1 MLLELALLSLPL
13 VQEAQPEDAIH
24 WRDIEEATVEGRAF
38 DERAAPFDR
47 LPASAEGVVRDPV
60 WRLSRDSAGMAARFV
75 TDAKEIHARW
85 TLIDDGLDMHH
96 MPATGVSGLDLYARD
111 ETGTWR
117 WVMGRGPSGQET
129 TARIVNG
136 LDGRSREYMLYL
148 PLYNG
153 VESVEIGLPAG
164 ASFAAGP
171 PRPEHRRGAIAFY
184 GTSITHGAC
193 ASRPGMTH
201 AAILGRRLD
210 RPIVNL
216 GFSGNGRMEPEVAEI
231 LAEADAAVFVIDCL
245 PNMSAEMVRE
255 RAAPFLRTL
264 RSRRPLTPI
273 LLVEDRTF
281 TNATFRAAARQAHA
295 ERRAALRAAYDE
307 VSREHFGP
315 WKQTGWRVGFLYLE
329 GDRLLGLDGDG
340 AVDSSHPNDLGFF
353 RQADAFEPHLR
364 ELLGQREPYEVLLLG
379 DSISMGYTQFV
390 RDARALRGLARVTRA
405 NRGLFDRRPDNCAGT
420 TKGVE
425 HLDRW
430 LAQDG
435 GEWDV
440 IHFNFG
446 LHDLKRVKADTGQ
459 NSNDPADPRQAEPEV
474 YERQLRAIVA
484 RLRETGAELV
494 FATTTPVPE
503 GGVKPHRDPADVE
516 RYNGIARRVM
526 AENDIAIN
534 DLYAVVE
541 ASDGTWQRPVDVHF
555 TREGSAA
562 LADQVVQAILRR
574 ISSSD

>member
-1 MLLELALLSLPL
+1 MLFELALLALPL
-13 VQEAQPEDAIH
+13 AQDAEVVDPLL
-24 WRDIEEATVEGRAF
+24 WRDVEEATVEGRAF

-85 TLIDDGLDMHH
+85 TLIDDGLDMGH
-96 MPATGVSGLDLYARD
+96 MPSTGVSGLDLYARD
-111 ETGTWR
+111 ETGAWR
-117 WVMGRGPSGQET
+117 WVMGRGPRARET

-136 LDGRSREYMLYL
+136 LDGERREYLLYM

-153 VESVEIGLPAG
+153 VSSVEIGLPAE

-171 PRPEHRRGAIAFY
+171 PRPADRALPVVFY

-193 ASRPGMTH
+193 ASRPGMAH
-201 AAILGRRLD
+201 PSILGRRLD

-216 GFSGNGRMEPEVAEI
+216 GFSGNGRMEPE
-231 LAEADAAVFVIDCL
+231 LAELVGSVDAAVYVIDCL
-245 PNMSAEMVRE
+245 PNMSAQMVSE
-255 RAAPFLRTL
+255 RAADFLRAL
-264 RSRRPLTPI
+264 RAKRPDTPV

-281 TNATFRAAARQAHA
+281 TNATFREGARRAHS
-295 ERRAALRAAYDE
+295 ERRAAFRAAYDE
-307 VSREHFGP
+307 VRAAEAAADDAP
-315 WKQTGWRVGFLYLE
+315 KAPMAYLE

-340 AVDSSHPNDLGFF
+340 AVDASHPNDLGFY
-353 RQADAFEPHLR
+353 RQADAFEPYLR
-364 ELLGQREPYEVLLLG
+364 ELLGQPEPLRVLLLG
-379 DSISMGYTQFV
+379 DSISRGYTSFV
-390 RDARALRGLARVTRA
+390 RERLVGRALVVRA

-420 TKGVE
+420 TNGVE

-435 GEWDV
+435 GDWDV

-446 LHDLKRVKADTGQ
+446 LHDLKRVKPGTGQ

-474 YERQLRAIVA
+474 YERQLRAIVR

-503 GGVKPHRDPADVE
+503 GGVKPHRDPEDVE

-534 DLYAVVE
+534 DLYGLVE

-555 TREGSAA
+555 TRQGSAA

-574 ISSSD
+574 IASSD

>member
-1 MLLELALLSLPL
+1 MLLELALLALPL
-13 VQEAQPEDAIH
+13 TQDAGGADAIV
-24 WRDIEEATVEGRAF
+24 WRDVESATIEGRAF
-38 DERAAPFDR
+38 PERAAPFDR

-75 TDAKEIHARW
+75 TDAEEIHARW
-85 TLIDDGLDMHH
+85 TLNDDGLDMGH
-96 MPATGVSGLDLYARD
+96 MPSTGVSGLDLYARD
-111 ETGTWR
+111 ETGAWR

-136 LDGRSREYMLYL
+136 LDGQSREYMLYL

-153 VESVEIGLPAG
+153 VSALEIGLPG
-164 ASFAAGP
+164 DASFAAGP
-171 PRPEHRRGAIAFY
+171 ARPADRALPVVFY

-193 ASRPGMTH
+193 ASRPGMAH
-201 AAILGRRLD
+201 PAILGRRLD

-216 GFSGNGRMEPEVAEI
+216 GFSGNGRMEPE
-231 LAEADAAVFVIDCL
+231 LAELVGEVDAAVYVLDCL
-245 PNMSAEMVRE
+245 PNMSAQMVSE
-255 RAAPFLRTL
+255 RAAGFIHALRAK
-264 RSRRPLTPI
+264 RPDTPI

-281 TNATFRAAARQAHA
+281 TNATFRESTRRAHA
-295 ERRAALRAAYDE
+295 ERRAAFRAAHAE
-307 VSREHFGP
+307 VLEAEAGAPDAPSAP
-315 WKQTGWRVGFLYLE
+315 IAYLE
-329 GDRLLGLDGDG
+329 GDLLLGLDGDG
-340 AVDSSHPNDLGFF
+340 AVDASHPNDLGFH

-364 ELLGQREPYEVLLLG
+364 ALLGQPEPLRVLLLG
-379 DSISMGYTQFV
+379 DSISRGYTPFV
-390 RDARALRGLARVTRA
+390 REELRDRAHVVRA

-420 TKGVE
+420 TKGVQ

-435 GEWDV
+435 GDWDV

-446 LHDLKRVKADTGQ
+446 LHDLKRVKADTGR

-494 FATTTPVPE
+494 FATSTPVPE

-574 ISSSD
+574 IASSD